1 MRLIQRV
8 WTLCTVWVLA
18 GSAGCS
24 PSAKS
29 SPSEPLVAQVGDR
42 RFTVREVEA
51 LIQAEP
57 PFLRARY
64 DATDR
69 KREFVESLVQ
79 TELLVQEARRLK
91 LDERP
96 EVRSVM
102 DRLLVQQLVAE
113 ATKGKAPSEAEAR
126 SFYEARLADFTRPE
140 RVGVAMVEFGG
151 RGTLTPAP
159 KAEVEKELAR
169 LRALKEP
176 ERKRAFDELVLARS
190 THEGSRAQGGD
201 LGLRTRE
208 ELTAQFGPAVAQA
221 AFSLRSVG
229 EVSAAAE
236 SSGGIVV
243 LRLLFRQP
251 EETRSFESERARIE
265 ARLGAE
271 QRTRDIEGLVSRL
284 KGSTTVSIDATA
296 VEKLEVKAP
305 TGPLLP

>member
-1 MRLIQRV
+1 M
-8 WTLCTVWVLA
+8 
-18 GSAGCS
+18 
-24 PSAKS
+24 
-29 SPSEPLVAQVGDR
+29 
-42 RFTVREVEA
+42 
-51 LIQAEP
+51 
-57 PFLRARY
+57 
-64 DATDR
+64 
-69 KREFVESLVQ
+69 
-79 TELLVQEARRLK
+79 
-91 LDERP
+91 
-96 EVRSVM
+96 
-102 DRLLVQQLVAE
+102 
-113 ATKGKAPSEAEAR
+113 
-126 SFYEARLADFTRPE
+126 
-140 RVGVAMVEFGG
+140 
-151 RGTLTPAP
+151 
-159 KAEVEKELAR
+159 
-169 LRALKEP
+169 
-176 ERKRAFDELVLARS
+176 
-190 THEGSRAQGGD
+190 
-201 LGLRTRE
+201 RTRE